1 MNVKQRQKA
10 DAEDSSRRN
19 TGTRTRGRAAR
30 VVEDVL
36 RATGE
41 ELCRVGYAAMRIE
54 DVAASSGVNKTT
66 IYRRWPSKVD
76 LVSAAIQQFKDHT
89 TFIDTGSVRQDL
101 RESLVTLLDLNKDR
115 KWQGIIQMISS
126 HTDPEVNALS
136 DKLRDEQHAKRVAM
150 IERGIA
156 RGELPPTTDTSLIAD
171 MVIGAVVR
179 RLLSFRQTI
188 DESYVD
194 AVLDVVLT
202 GANALEPSARK
213 PARSPAVAARTQSLA
228 LKKKHRARTK

>member
-1 MNVKQRQKA
+1 MNAKQRQQA
-10 DAEDSSRRN
+10 DPEDSSRRN
-19 TGTRTRGRAAR
+19 TGMRTRGRAAR
-30 VVEDVL
+30 VVEGVL

-54 DVAASSGVNKTT
+54 DVAARSGVNKTT

-156 RGELPPTTDTSLIAD
+156 RGELPAATDPSLVAD

-179 RLLSFRQTI
+179 RLLYFREAI

-194 AVLDVVLT
+194 AVLDIVLT
-202 GANALEPSARK
+202 GANALK
-213 PARSPAVAARTQSLA
+213 PPRGSRTQSVA
-228 LKKKHRARTK
+228 LKKKPRARTK

>member
-1 MNVKQRQKA
+1 MNIQQRKKEAA
-10 DAEDSSRRN
+10 DDSSRRN
-19 TGTRTRGRAAR
+19 TGMRTRGRAAR

-54 DVAASSGVNKTT
+54 DVAARSGVNKTT

-101 RESLVTLLDLNKDR
+101 RESLVTLLALNKDR

-126 HTDPEVNALS
+126 HTDPEVNVLS

-156 RGELPPTTDTSLIAD
+156 RGELPPATDPSLVAD

-188 DESYVD
+188 NESYVD

-202 GANALEPSARK
+202 GANAVKQSARK
-213 PARSPAVAARTQSLA
+213 SPRSPAVAARSQPVA
-228 LKKKHRARTK
+228 LKEKRRARTK